1 MSGGSRAKQSLM
13 PSVSYD
19 SLSFFHDGA
28 RAGVRRFPIVGA
40 SLDPTAS
47 PAEAWPAELAR
58 LRHAGFNAVVA
69 RVPWSIHEP
78 TPDRF
83 DFSGQRD
90 LRRFIHD
97 AGAAGLKV
105 ILRIGPCVG
114 GSFAGGGMPGW
125 IGTFAG
131 DRLRE
136 ASPAFMQRLTS
147 FWRRLAREF
156 VDLQATRNGG
166 TAERPVVAVGLEDHW
181 HSLDAEIGAA
191 YFGDLVRFAREFGVE
206 VPLITANN
214 CWYMHE
220 GVIDTWCRESDDPA
234 ARMMELREVQ
244 PEAPPMAFVSWDES
258 AQQIA
263 SRVLVRSDFVLE
275 VSAEAHRDATSARGL
290 AERPARDLFELRR
303 TLVFASSFGEVLA
316 KMSADEVARHVER
329 RARPDGALDFF
340 GRDLQLNGARLER
353 STGALVALAG
363 DLLVVAGKPRGK
375 IEVKIDGSSVALTV
389 PADGA
394 APKCVAVRRLRVVAV
409 PFALA
414 DGVGIA
420 GDGFEFVD
428 RDGNL
433 LVAVDADGRVRRMK
447 PAETKAASGRA
458 LKLGAPNALLERGLA
473 DGSHDRFAWTAAPA
487 SLGAFGVTA
496 RTAYYRARFKQ
507 LGKAKRVYAL
517 PFARQMDDAIAING
531 ARCAGGTAAA
541 FEIGAGGLQTI
552 VAQVVHDGLP
562 PVGRAVGAPT
572 GIFGPLVEIAPLKG
586 VKRDA
591 VPQPPR
597 DATVVGRFVWGL
609 DLSDNA
615 GGKSMRW
622 TFPAQKQDVVVWIP
636 PRAADAMVGG
646 DHGFRLNGEL
656 LPCVGPEGSAS
667 WVVLP
672 AAKLSPMRPKALKK
686 GEKPPKARNAVLE
699 PGDNELVYDGV
710 PHADAKDIRIYAV
723 KATVPA
729 EWAFARV
736 EPPASWAS
744 AKPVAKSANGK
755 KTGVPTWFRS
765 EFHLEAARAVSVR
778 AVFAV
783 DERATVLVNGAPA
796 IAQDGASGVSSGKGK
811 SAKFVR
817 TASVSAAETRAGA
830 NEILVFSPDGRMP
843 ELTVA

>member
-1 MSGGSRAKQSLM
+1 M
-13 PSVSYD
+13 PTVSYD

-28 RAGVRRFPIVGA
+28 RAGVRRFAIVGA
-40 SLDPTAS
+40 SLDPTVV

-69 RVPWSIHEP
+69 RVPWALHEP

-90 LRRFIHD
+90 LRRFVHD

-105 ILRIGPCVG
+105 VLRIGPCVG
-114 GSFAGGGMPGW
+114 GSFAGGGVPGW
-125 IGTFAG
+125 IASFAG

-136 ASPAFMQRLTS
+136 ASPAFMQRVTR

-156 VDLQATRNGG
+156 VDLQATRSGG
-166 TAERPVVAVGLEDHW
+166 TAERPVIAVGLEDHW
-181 HSLDAEIGAA
+181 HSLDAQIGAA

-220 GVIDTWCRESDDPA
+220 GVVDTWCRESDDPA
-234 ARMMELREVQ
+234 TRMMELREVQ
-244 PEAPPMAFVSWDES
+244 PEAPPMAFVAWDES

-263 SRVLVRSDFVLE
+263 SRVLARSDFVLE
-275 VSAEAHRDATSARGL
+275 VSREAHRDATSARGL
-290 AERPARDLFELRR
+290 AERPGRDLFDLRR
-303 TLVFASSFGEVLA
+303 ALVFASSFGEVLA
-316 KMSADEVARHVER
+316 KMSAEEVARHVER
-329 RARPDGALDFF
+329 RARPDGAIDFY
-340 GRDLQLNGARLER
+340 GRDLALHGGRLER
-353 STGALVALAG
+353 STGALVAIAG

-394 APKCVAVRRLRVVAV
+394 APKCVAVRKLRVVAV

-414 DGVGIA
+414 DGVGVA

-433 LVAVDADGRVRRMK
+433 LVAVDGDGRVRRVK
-447 PAETKAASGRA
+447 PVATKPVAGRA
-458 LKLGAPNALLERGLA
+458 LKLAAPTAIVERGLL
-473 DGSHDRFAWTAAPA
+473 DGSHDRFAWVAAPA

-496 RTAYYRARFKQ
+496 QSAYYRARFKQ
-507 LGKAKRVYAL
+507 AGKTKRVYAL
-517 PFARQMDDAIAING
+517 PFARKMDAALVIDG
-531 ARCAGGTAAA
+531 ARTHGGADAA
-541 FEIGAGGLQTI
+541 FEIDASGPHAL
-552 VAQVVHDGLP
+552 VAEAVNDGLP
-562 PVGRAVGAPT
+562 FAGRTVGAPA
-572 GIFGPLVEIAPLKG
+572 GVFGPMVELATLKG
-586 VKRDA
+586 VKCDA

-597 DATVVGRFVWGL
+597 DATEVGRFVWGL

-615 GGKSMRW
+615 GTKTVRW
-622 TFPAQKQDVVVWIP
+622 RFPAQKQDVVVWIP
-636 PRAADAMVGG
+636 PRAADAMVLG
-646 DHGFRLNGEL
+646 DHGLRLNGEF
-656 LPCVGPEGSAS
+656 LPCIGPEGSAS

-710 PHADAKDIRIYAV
+710 PHADAKDSRFYAV
-723 KATVPA
+723 KATVSA
-729 EWAFARV
+729 EWAFACV
-736 EPPASWAS
+736 APPASWA
-744 AKPVAKSANGK
+744 AGKPANGK
-755 KTGVPTWFRS
+755 KTGVPTWFRTD
-765 EFHLEAARAVSVR
+765 FHLEAPRAVTVR
-778 AVFAV
+778 AEFAV
-783 DERATVLVNGAPA
+783 DQRAMVLVNGASVL
-796 IAQDGASGVSSGKGK
+796 AQDGASGVSSGKGA
-811 SAKFVR
+811 SRKFVR
-817 TASVSAAETRAGA
+817 TASASAAETRAGS

-843 ELTVA
+843 QLSVV